1 MVRSYRFALASSCLI
16 STMAGAVQP
25 AHRAAHRVTHRSKKP
40 VHAAPSAPLPEADPP
55 IIWLAP
61 PPDETPVPAEPQPL
75 LLTLLIPAPPPA
87 NAVALPP
94 AARELLEQAMSKG
107 SPESFAAVEKLARE
121 TYPNGG
127 AQIDALSAEN
137 AAKVAEKKAADARA
151 RADALAEASF
161 LDNWKGEI
169 DLGGSYS
176 KGNSDALSL
185 YGAFKIN
192 KEGLHWR
199 HALSARADY
208 AKSAGTLSTD
218 KDTAAYQPQYKF
230 DDRLYAYGLGQFD
243 RDEILGFSYRFTEGA
258 GIGYTV
264 LPGRTLHLDIEAG
277 PALRQTRY
285 IEDRGQ
291 LRLAG
296 RGSVNFLWKP
306 NPNVQITE
314 VSAVFFESDNSNITS
329 TTALD
334 TKLFGPL
341 KARLSYNLTYE
352 KDTPIAAKSFDTIT
366 SASLVYSF

>member
-1 MVRSYRFALASSCLI
+1 M
-16 STMAGAVQP
+16 QP
-25 AHRAAHRVTHRSKKP
+25 NHRARHPVPHRPTP
-40 VHAAPSAPLPEADPP
+40 PLPIVAPAPPELEAEPP
-55 IIWLAP
+55 ILYLAP
-61 PPDETPVPAEPQPL
+61 PPDEAPPPVEPP
-75 LLTLLIPAPPPA
+75 LLTLLIPPPPNP

-94 AARELLEQAMSKG
+94 AARALLEQAMSKG

-127 AQIDALSAEN
+127 AQIDALTAEN
-137 AAKVAEKKAADARA
+137 AAQAAERKAAEARSK
-151 RADALAEASF
+151 ADALAAASF

-169 DLGGSYS
+169 DLGGSYT
-176 KGNSDALSL
+176 KGNGDALSL
-185 YGAFKIN
+185 YGGFKLN
-192 KEGLHWR
+192 REGLRWR
-199 HALSARADY
+199 NALSARADY

-218 KDTAAYQPQYKF
+218 KDTAAYQAQYKF
-230 DDRLYAYGLGQFD
+230 DDGLYAYGLGQFD
-243 RDEILGFSYRFTEGA
+243 RDKILGFGYRFTEAA
-258 GIGYTV
+258 GLGYTV
-264 LPGRTLHLDIEAG
+264 LPGQKLHLDIDAG

-285 IEDRGQ
+285 VGVGEGGQ
-291 LRLAG
+291 MRLAG

-306 NPNVQITE
+306 NANVQITE
-314 VSAVFFESDNSNITS
+314 ISAVFFESDNSNITS